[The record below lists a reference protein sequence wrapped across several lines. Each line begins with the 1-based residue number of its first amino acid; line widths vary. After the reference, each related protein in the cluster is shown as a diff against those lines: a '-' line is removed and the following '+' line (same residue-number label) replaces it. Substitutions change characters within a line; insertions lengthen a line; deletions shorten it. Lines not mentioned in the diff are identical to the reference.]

1 MKYSINGQ
9 RRLMSLIEPVFLA
22 HWADRLLARLP
33 LFFSGVWKVKSEDP
47 PFYGLGPL
55 WFNV

>member
-33 LFFSGVWKVKSEDP
+33 LFFFRCLESEKRGP
-47 PFYGLGPL
+47 PLL
-55 WFNV
+55 WFRAFMV